1 MTAAFEH
8 IAEADQIGV
17 DIARRIDQRVAHAGL
32 SREVHHIGKAV
43 RGKQCRHP
51 RPIGKIEPRETE
63 RGKAASSAR
72 RACLSAGS

>member
-1 MTAAFEH
+1 
-8 IAEADQIGV
+8 
-17 DIARRIDQRVAHAGL
+17 VAHAGL